1 MWTVFKGVTFP
12 FDSYRLPRQEGQ
24 ITFTRSTDPDADSE
38 DLSTQIIREN
48 PKFGAEC
55 FLKLLGQ
62 KQGDGQLTYD
72 LMSEGLYGNFAVS
85 AETYY
90 MEYNYKLF
98 RWEPGD
104 TRWSDTGV
112 EETCEL
118 TRENMTQRFKI
129 ATSGETVYVGK
140 RDGHLVQSLDG
151 GDTWNDRTSNLP
163 LSVEQFNQIVFANS
177 TVHVAT
183 DKGVFNSIDGVVW
196 RAITDKAGETV
207 IIKSLATAGAAVY
220 GANDDGIYHL
230 EKETRTWEQIVPEIP
245 DTITSLVVDEDTFYV
260 GTEQRGVLRF
270 EHANQ

>member
-1 MWTVFKGVTFP
+1 MSTVFGGMTLP

-48 PKFGAEC
+48 PKFGSEC

-62 KQGDGQLTYD
+62 EQGERQLAYD

-118 TRENMTQRFKI
+118 TRENMAQRFKI
-129 ATSGETVYVGK
+129 ATSGEAVYVGK

-151 GDTWNDRTSNLP
+151 GDTWNDRTSHLP
-163 LSVEQFNQIVFANS
+163 LSVEQFNQIVFADS
-177 TVHVAT
+177 TVYVAT
-183 DKGVFNSIDGVVW
+183 DKGIFNSIDGVVW
-196 RAITDKAGETV
+196 RAITDKAGANV
-207 IIKSLATAGAAVY
+207 IIKSLATVEEAAY

-230 EKETRTWEQIVPEIP
+230 EKETGTWEQIVPEIP
-245 DTITSLVVDEDTFYV
+245 DAITSLVVDGDTFYV

-270 EHANQ
+270 ERANQ